1 MDKSITQEERI
12 KRAEE
17 IYKRRK
23 KEKSGEVRV
32 ASSSVNNGKTKLTL
46 FKKITLQLAICSVI
60 YIIFYLI
67 KNTNYIFSE
76 DVIQKTKELLS
87 YDINFDTVYSSIS
100 TFIEENKDKFNFLDK
115 IVNANEE
122 TEEENAETT
131 NQEEEENETTGGVG
145 GAEADEEKEETEE
158 EKTQMEI
165 DAKYI
170 KENYSMI
177 VPVSG
182 TVTSTYGERE
192 ATEIVSSYHY
202 GIDIGADTGTAIY
215 AAMEGTVTL
224 SSSEGDYRKT
234 Y

>member
-131 NQEEEENETTGGVG
+131 NQEEEENETNGGVG